1 MTATDVAGEVSNLF
15 AVDMVDFVA
24 LDTLEIAMV
33 DSAASLDEA
42 VANGA
47 ARAKGLFESAEL
59 GKLVQSAIEGRIAD
73 IDTVELEVNLE
84 LASSKRGLESLNGI
98 KNMLAIRSVVS
109 FAVCHI
115 FMVARKN

>member
-1 MTATDVAGEVSNLF
+1 MTATDMTGKIGDLF
-15 AVDMVDFVA
+15 TVDMVDFVA
-24 LDTLEIAMV
+24 LDALEIAMI
-33 DSAASLDEA
+33 DSATPLDEA

-47 ARAKGLFESAEL
+47 ARAKGLFESAEP

-84 LASSKRGLESLNGI
+84 LASGERGLESLDSI
-98 KNMLAIRSVVS
+98 KNMLAVRSVVS